1 MFWQAVNPPPKPEGL
16 PAAIKRRM
24 GMGQMR
30 YTFVH
35 DHLEIDDLS
44 QDVSTR
50 YFKSPRDYGFTV
62 REYDGARTA
71 WARDFE
77 NGTMLVTNVAG
88 DSHVLSPK
96 LPARII
102 FLDPTGYPLQDTGA
116 LQSADQRDAEVVKVR
131 MTITATYDLQG
142 AEPEAARS
150 ALIALLDETLV
161 DAMRFSE
168 EKVRLLDHA
177 FESSSL
183 LIEDHKTSSDTDF
196 SKLLDL

>member
-1 MFWQAVNPPPKPEGL
+1 MFWQAVNPPPKPDGL
-16 PAAIKRRM
+16 PAAAKRRM

-35 DHLEIDDLS
+35 EDLEIDDPS

-50 YFKSPRDYGFTV
+50 YFKSPREYGFAV
-62 REYDGARTA
+62 REYDGPRTA

-77 NGTMLVTNVAG
+77 NGTMLVTNAAG

-102 FLDPTGYPLQDTGA
+102 FLDPSGYPLQDTGA
-116 LQSADQRDAEVVKVR
+116 VQSADHRDAEVVKVR

-150 ALIALLDETLV
+150 ALIALLDDTLV

-168 EKVRLLDHA
+168 EKVQLLDHT

-183 LIEDHKTSSDTDF
+183 LIDDRKASSDTDF

>member
-1 MFWQAVNPPPKPEGL
+1 MFWHAINPPPKIEGL
-16 PAAIKRRM
+16 PTATKRRM
-24 GMGQMR
+24 GVGQMR

-35 DHLEIDDLS
+35 DHLEIDDPS

-50 YFKSPRDYGFTV
+50 YFKSPREYGFTV
-62 REYDGARTA
+62 REYNGDRTA
-71 WARDFE
+71 WARDFD

-102 FLDPTGYPLQDTGA
+102 FLDSTGYPLQDTGA

-131 MTITATYDLQG
+131 MTITATYDLRG

-150 ALIALLDETLV
+150 ALIALLDETL
-161 DAMRFSE
+161 AETMRFSE
-168 EKVRLLDHA
+168 EKVQLLDHA

-183 LIEDHKTSSDTDF
+183 QVEDSKTSSDTDF

>member
-1 MFWQAVNPPPKPEGL
+1 MFWQAVNPPPKPDGL
-16 PAAIKRRM
+16 PSASKRRM
-24 GMGQMR
+24 GLGQLR

-35 DHLEIDDLS
+35 DHLEIDDPS
-44 QDVSTR
+44 QDASTR
-50 YFKSPRDYGFTV
+50 YFKSPREYGFSV
-62 REYDGARTA
+62 REYDSGRSA

-77 NGTMLVTNVAG
+77 NGTMLVTNASG
-88 DSHVLSPK
+88 DFHVLSPK

-102 FLDPTGYPLQDTGA
+102 FLDPLGYPLQDTGL
-116 LQSADQRDAEVVKVR
+116 LQSADHRDAEVVTVR
-131 MTITATYDLQG
+131 MTITATFDLRG

-150 ALIALLDETLV
+150 ALIALLDDTLV

-168 EKVRLLDHA
+168 EKVKLLDHT

-183 LIEDHKTSSDTDF
+183 LTEDRQTSSDTNF